1 MLFCHQRMGDG
12 GGGRCTVIKLFM
24 IVVSWQNF
32 GSTQCL
38 HQLGVKQQSK
48 TLSFGP
54 PTDQLEIAAAAVHLF
69 LSTKLKKYHFYI
81 AYRISWYLLTH
92 SLNVLLKLKSSFFC
106 CFDWIGWLWLNKSIF
121 WDWIML
127 KVLIYSSLSVK

>member
-1 MLFCHQRMGDG
+1 MGDG

-54 PTDQLEIAAAAVHLF
+54 STDQLDQLF
-69 LSTKLKKYHFYI
+69 ICFFQHNSKNITFTLHIELESVNSFSRCIIEMKKYKVAF
-81 AYRISWYLLTH
+81 LL
-92 SLNVLLKLKSSFFC
+92 LVDY
-106 CFDWIGWLWLNKSIF
+106 DWI
-121 WDWIML
+121 
-127 KVLIYSSLSVK
+127 KVSFEIE